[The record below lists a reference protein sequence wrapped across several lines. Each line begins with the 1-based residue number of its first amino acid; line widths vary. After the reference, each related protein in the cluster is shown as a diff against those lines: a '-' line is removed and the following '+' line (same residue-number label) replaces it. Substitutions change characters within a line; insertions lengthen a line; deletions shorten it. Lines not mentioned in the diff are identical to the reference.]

1 MHLALKDQ
9 ISNEIVAEKNTRAM
23 RPRPPQR
30 LRLLANWLRVAA
42 DCLYLTL
49 YFVTKFLVDVTDAVS
64 ISSVFA
70 FQFLI
75 AVALV
80 SCATVISPIAAGS
93 LC

>member
-1 MHLALKDQ
+1 M
-9 ISNEIVAEKNTRAM
+9 AEDNTSLEYSRRSSRAM
-23 RPRPPQR
+23 PPPPRRRRQTF
-30 LRLLANWLRVAA
+30 LAAWLRVAA